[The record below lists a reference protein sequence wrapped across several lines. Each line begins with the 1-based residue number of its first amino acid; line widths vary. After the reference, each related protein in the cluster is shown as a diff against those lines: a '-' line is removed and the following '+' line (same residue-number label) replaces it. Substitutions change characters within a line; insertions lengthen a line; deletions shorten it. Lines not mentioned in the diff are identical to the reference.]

1 MNEIKSPTATTK
13 EPVTEQ
19 ASTVDTPSTSTP
31 SASTPST
38 SDTTTFD
45 GGEIQ
50 GCDID
55 MADYEEPVIY
65 QILTSEGVYTFRVF
79 IDRKVYHFEWRW
91 AEIER
96 IVTGTHHVM
105 VISPRWC
112 DVPIDED
119 VYVTCDNEGEIV
131 LYVEKLTSDDEEDI
145 YNG

>member
-1 MNEIKSPTATTK
+1 MNEIKDNTAITG

-19 ASTVDTPSTSTP
+19 APTVDTPSTPGTSTP
-31 SASTPST
+31 DIASI
-38 SDTTTFD
+38 FD

-50 GCDID
+50 VQDAD

-79 IDRKVYHFEWRW
+79 IDPKVYHSDWRW

-96 IVTGTHHVM
+96 IVTGTHHVS
-105 VISPRWC
+105 VFSSRGC

-119 VYVTCDNEGEIV
+119 VYVTCDDEGEIV
-131 LYVEKLTSDDEEDI
+131 LHNEKLTSDEEDI
-145 YNG
+145 TNG

>member
-1 MNEIKSPTATTK
+1 MNEIKNITATTG

-19 ASTVDTPSTSTP
+19 APAVDTPSTPGTGTP
-31 SASTPST
+31 DIT
-38 SDTTTFD
+38 SIFD

-50 GCDID
+50 VQDAD

-79 IDRKVYHFEWRW
+79 IDPKVYHFDWRN

-96 IVTGTHHVM
+96 IVTGTHHVT
-105 VISPRWC
+105 VSSPEYWNGT
-112 DVPIDED
+112 IDKK
-119 VYVTCDNEGEIV
+119 VNVTCDTEGQIV
-131 LYVEKLTSDDEEDI
+131 LHIQKLASDDKEDI